1 MSSNA
6 KENEAQ
12 KGTIQE
18 VFVCVCMYICLFVCD
33 GKWLSIHYSRFM
45 QDRETVLEYY
55 RELKA
60 EMVKSRELER

>member
-6 KENEAQ
+6 KESEAQ

-18 VFVCVCMYICLFVCD
+18 VCLCVYVCD
-33 GKWLSIHYSRFM
+33 CKWLSIHYWFV